1 LASLAA
7 KQLAFL
13 GAALEKILTF
23 SLADERIAPGRC
35 LAVHLDTGGIAV
47 AFGSRFLSR
56 IGIKGTRYYP
66 LEAGKYPGPE
76 SFASTVRL
84 ALNDLG
90 APQADVTL
98 VVPKA
103 WTIVKTVDF
112 PLIVKENLTAV
123 IGYELDRLTPL
134 SPEKAYYDFQVLR
147 EDADRLQLLLA
158 VLKAETL
165 DPYLNALRQEGIKIK
180 RVSVSLAAFGVL
192 SSTVQKGKAV
202 VFMDFQP
209 GRYEGGLMERG
220 RLTVSFAGDLSSP
233 AAPEETGAIATTINS
248 LIKTWEKEGKSPAL
262 VVNAALEVRP
272 LLARVLPGPIRFL
285 EAKDLRLPALSPAKI
300 IPYTALGGAIES
312 LRPGRRGLNLLAKG
326 IHDAERTPVA
336 LSILLLLAMAGLGLF
351 TMAASLQRETKKVEA
366 IENQIAARSNE
377 VKEIEALQK
386 NIAALEQEI
395 ATIHRFK
402 TSKPMV
408 LDLLKELTKV
418 LPPNTWLTRA
428 LITDTTVAIEGYSLA
443 ATDILPKLEASR
455 SFRKVEFSSPT
466 FRDTRMGADRFAVKM
481 EREGLTEGGS
491 DNEEKQ

>member
-7 KQLAFL
+7 KQLVLL
-13 GAALEKILTF
+13 GVALEKILTF
-23 SLADERIAPGRC
+23 SLADEHIAPGRC
-35 LAVHLDTGGIAV
+35 LSVHLDAGGIAV
-47 AFGSRFLSR
+47 AFGSRFLSG

-66 LEAGKYPGPE
+66 LEAGKYPAPE
-76 SFASTVRL
+76 TFASTVRL

-112 PLIVKENLTAV
+112 PLIVKENLAAV

-147 EDADRLQLLLA
+147 EDAGRLHLLLA

-165 DPYLNALRQEGIKIK
+165 DPYLNALRQEGITIK
-180 RVSVSLAAFGVL
+180 RVNVSLAAFGVL
-192 SSTVQKGKAV
+192 SSTVRKGKSV
-202 VFMDFQP
+202 IFLDFKP

-220 RLTVSFAGDLSSP
+220 RLTASFTGDFSSSE
-233 AAPEETGAIATTINS
+233 PEKTGAIAATINS
-248 LIKTWEKEGKSPAL
+248 LSETLKKEGKSPTL
-262 VVNAALEVRP
+262 VVNAELEVRP
-272 LLARVLPGPIRFL
+272 LLVRALPGPIRFL
-285 EAKDLRLPALSPAKI
+285 EATDLKLPALPPGKI

-312 LRPGRRGLNLLAKG
+312 LQAGRQGLNLLTKG
-326 IHDAERTPVA
+326 VHNAERTPVA
-336 LSILLLLAMAGLGLF
+336 LSILLLLALAGLGLF
-351 TMAASLQRETKKVEA
+351 IMAASMQAETKKVEA
-366 IENQIAARSNE
+366 IEREIAARSGE

-386 NIAALEQEI
+386 NIAVLEQEI
-395 ATIHRFK
+395 GTIHRFK
-402 TSKPMV
+402 TAKPMV

-418 LPPNTWLTRA
+418 LPPNTWLTRT

-466 FRDTRMGADRFAVKM
+466 FRDTRIGADRFAVKM
-481 EREGLTEGGS
+481 EREGLAEEGS
-491 DNEEKQ
+491 DNEKKQ